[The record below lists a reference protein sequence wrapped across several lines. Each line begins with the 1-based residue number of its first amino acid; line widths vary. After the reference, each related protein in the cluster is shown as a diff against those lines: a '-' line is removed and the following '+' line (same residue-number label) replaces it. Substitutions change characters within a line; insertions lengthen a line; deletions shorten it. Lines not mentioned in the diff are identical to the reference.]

1 MQSRPNLDEQTAKEI
16 KANFSVVNS
25 TLDGL
30 SRGLTRSDFVT
41 SYSFISKNIENTLL
55 FIQDGIVGLVTQSTM
70 LENIW
75 TSSPLQISFYR
86 NRPKPIFAYRNA
98 VRTFSDIVRTI
109 VNNLYSN
116 VNKTLASY
124 IFVYETL
131 EKFRLKT
138 PFVLIEGDD
147 FLSADLNNY
156 IFGIFENLGEKPKY
170 RKSTA
175 QVITYSGI
183 DVDDPLS
190 LLIVGHETFHI
201 IDKKIKVFESF
212 CKATGFCASD
222 CCEDAFVDIMSFLYY
237 GPAYTYAVLN
247 HFQKRYPVSGHSHLE
262 MNIRMFILLTLV
274 KTLRKP
280 SLKQEEEI
288 ISNFINTLEYRM
300 DNGSKEKAQTDK
312 ELLDRLLGKGA
323 IGYITAFFK
332 KYRVTPYDEFLEN
345 VETREYAS
353 KTERIDRD
361 RILYMLKNN
370 IPTAVRP
377 VILLNTLC
385 ETDNIENI
393 DSRLVASSL
402 KKWYV
407 KRYYEKCQEGRRA
420 KDLLLEDINK

>member
-1 MQSRPNLDEQTAKEI
+1 MQSRLNLDEQTVNEI

-55 FIQDGIVGLVTQSTM
+55 YIEDGILSLVTQSAT

-86 NRPKPIFAYRNA
+86 NRPKPIFTYRNA
-98 VRTFSDIVRTI
+98 VREFSDITRTI
-109 VNNLYSN
+109 VNNLHAN
-116 VNKTLASY
+116 VNKTLAAY

-138 PFVLIEGDD
+138 PFVLVEGED
-147 FLSADLNNY
+147 FLSADLNDY
-156 IFGIFENLGEKPKY
+156 IFRIFDTLGEKPKY
-170 RKSTA
+170 RKSGA
-175 QVITYSGI
+175 QVITYPAI

-190 LLIVGHETFHI
+190 LLIIGHETFHI
-201 IDKKIKVFESF
+201 IDKKYKVFESF
-212 CKATGFCASD
+212 CKTTGFCKSD

-237 GPAYTYAVLN
+237 GHAYTYAVRN

-274 KTLRKP
+274 ETLGKP
-280 SLKQEEEI
+280 NLKQEEKT
-288 ISNFINTLEYRM
+288 ISDFIKTLEYRM
-300 DNGSKEKAQTDK
+300 DDASKEKAKTDK
-312 ELLDRLLGKGA
+312 ELLDRMLDKGA
-323 IGYITAFFK
+323 IGFITTFLK
-332 KYRVTPYDEFLEN
+332 KYGITPYDEFFAN
-345 VETREYAS
+345 VEKREYSS

-361 RILYMLKNN
+361 RLLYMLKNN

-385 ETDNIENI
+385 EANNIEHI

-407 KRYYEKCQEGRRA
+407 KRYYDKCQEGIKI
-420 KDLLLEDINK
+420 KDQTIDSMDK